1 MQQEFMKTKPILPL
15 VLSMSLPM
23 MLSMLVNSLY
33 NIIDSMFVAK
43 LGEDALTAVS
53 LIYPLQTLV
62 TSVGVGFGVG
72 INAVA
77 AFFLGAGEKD
87 KADKATTQGI
97 LLSIVHGLLLT
108 LITCL
113 TLPGFLHLFTQ
124 DAQIYEWG
132 LQYGYLVLSFAVIS
146 TLQIAIEKVFQA
158 VGSMKVPMLCMT
170 AGCVANIVLDP
181 LFIFGIGFFPRMEIR
196 GAAVATVIGQVVT
209 LVLYLVIWVR
219 KDIGLHFLK
228 KYAKPDSFILGRLYQ
243 IGIPSSLNM
252 GLPSLLIT
260 ILNGIAALYAPI
272 YILILGVYFKLQ
284 TFLYLPANGIVQ
296 GMRPIVSY
304 NYGAGEE
311 KRMKKIIGLCAVLI
325 LAILCAGMLLF
336 LLIPGLFME
345 LFTGDV
351 LTIAEGSK
359 ALRIISLGFVVSGV
373 SVVTSGTLEALGKGG
388 LSFLISLLRNLAVIV
403 PAALLGSHFFGITG
417 IWSAFPIAEL
427 ITAVSA
433 GLILRSILFVSIKTG
448 KFTCE

>member
-33 NIIDSMFVAK
+33 NIIDSMFVAR

-108 LITCL
+108 LITCV
-113 TLPGFLHLFTQ
+113 TLPAFLHLFTQ

-181 LFIFGIGFFPRMEIR
+181 LFIFGIGFFPRMEIK

-209 LVLYLVIWVR
+209 LGLYLVIWVR
-219 KDIGLHFLK
+219 KDIGLHFSK
-228 KYAKPDSFILGRLYQ
+228 EYAKPDGFILGRLYQ

-260 ILNGIAALYAPI
+260 VLNGIAALYAPI

-311 KRMKKIIGLCAVLI
+311 KRMKKIIGLCSVLI

-359 ALRIISLGFVVSGV
+359 ALRIISLGFVVSGI

-427 ITAVSA
+427 ITAVAA
-433 GLILRSILFVSIKTG
+433 GVILRSILFCKH
-448 KFTCE
+448 KNE

>member
-1 MQQEFMKTKPILPL
+1 MKKMQQDFMKTKPILPL

-72 INAVA
+72 INAIA

-87 KADKATTQGI
+87 KADMATTQGI

-181 LFIFGIGFFPRMEIR
+181 LFIFGIGFFPRMEIK

-219 KDIGLHFLK
+219 KDIGLHFSR
-228 KYAKPDSFILGRLYQ
+228 KYAKLDSFILGRLYQ

-311 KRMKKIIGLCAVLI
+311 KRMKKIIGLCSVLI

-345 LFTGDV
+345 LFTGDA
-351 LTIAEGSK
+351 LTITEGSK
-359 ALRIISLGFVVSGV
+359 ALRIISLGFVVSGI
-373 SVVTSGTLEALGKGG
+373 SVVASGTLEALGKGG

-403 PAALLGSHFFGITG
+403 PAALLGSYFFGITG
-417 IWSAFPIAEL
+417 IWSAFPIAEV
-427 ITAVSA
+427 ITAVVA
-433 GLILRSILFVSIKTG
+433 GVILRSILFHKQ
-448 KFTCE
+448 KNE

>member
-33 NIIDSMFVAK
+33 NIIDSMFVAR

-108 LITCL
+108 LITCV
-113 TLPGFLHLFTQ
+113 TLPAFLHLFTQ

-181 LFIFGIGFFPRMEIR
+181 LFIFGIGFFPRMEIK

-219 KDIGLHFLK
+219 KDIGLHFSK
-228 KYAKPDSFILGRLYQ
+228 EYAKLDGFILGRLYQ

-260 ILNGIAALYAPI
+260 VLNGIAALYAPI

-311 KRMKKIIGLCAVLI
+311 KRMKKIIGLCSVLI

-427 ITAVSA
+427 ITAVAA
-433 GLILRSILFVSIKTG
+433 GVILRSILFCKH
-448 KFTCE
+448 KNR

>member
-1 MQQEFMKTKPILPL
+1 MKTKPILPL

-33 NIIDSMFVAK
+33 NIIDSMFVAR

-113 TLPGFLHLFTQ
+113 TLPAFLHLFTQ

-181 LFIFGIGFFPRMEIR
+181 LFIFGIGFFPRMEIK

-219 KDIGLHFLK
+219 KDIGLHFSK
-228 KYAKPDSFILGRLYQ
+228 EYAKPDGFILGRLYQ

-260 ILNGIAALYAPI
+260 VLNGIAALYAPI

-311 KRMKKIIGLCAVLI
+311 KRMKKIIGLCSVLI

-373 SVVTSGTLEALGKGG
+373 SVVTSGTLEALGKGA

-427 ITAVSA
+427 ITAVAA
-433 GLILRSILFVSIKTG
+433 GVILRSILFCKH
-448 KFTCE
+448 KNR

>member
-33 NIIDSMFVAK
+33 NIIDSMFVAR

-113 TLPGFLHLFTQ
+113 TLPAFLHLFTQ

-181 LFIFGIGFFPRMEIR
+181 LFIFGIGFFPRMEIE

-219 KDIGLHFLK
+219 KDIGLHFSK
-228 KYAKPDSFILGRLYQ
+228 EYAKPDGFILGRLYQ

-260 ILNGIAALYAPI
+260 VLNGIAALYAPI

-311 KRMKKIIGLCAVLI
+311 KRMKKIIGLCSVLI

-427 ITAVSA
+427 ITAVAA
-433 GLILRSILFVSIKTG
+433 GVILRSILFCKH
-448 KFTCE
+448 KNR

>member
-33 NIIDSMFVAK
+33 NIIDSMFVAR

-113 TLPGFLHLFTQ
+113 TLPAFLHLFTQ

-181 LFIFGIGFFPRMEIR
+181 LFIFGIGFFPRMEIK

-219 KDIGLHFLK
+219 KDIGLHFSK
-228 KYAKPDSFILGRLYQ
+228 EYAKPDGFILGRLYQ

-260 ILNGIAALYAPI
+260 VLNGIAALYAPI

-311 KRMKKIIGLCAVLI
+311 KRMKKIIGLCSVLI

-403 PAALLGSHFFGITG
+403 PAALLGGHFFGITG

-427 ITAVSA
+427 ITAVAA
-433 GLILRSILFVSIKTG
+433 GVILRSILFCKH
-448 KFTCE
+448 KNR

>member
-33 NIIDSMFVAK
+33 NIIDSMFVAR

-108 LITCL
+108 LITCV
-113 TLPGFLHLFTQ
+113 TLPAFLHLFTQ

-181 LFIFGIGFFPRMEIR
+181 LFIFGIGFFPRMEIK

-219 KDIGLHFLK
+219 KDIGLHFSK
-228 KYAKPDSFILGRLYQ
+228 EYAKPDGFILGRLYQ

-260 ILNGIAALYAPI
+260 VLNGIAALYAPI

-311 KRMKKIIGLCAVLI
+311 KRMKKIIGLCSVLI

-359 ALRIISLGFVVSGV
+359 ALRIISLGFVVSGI

-427 ITAVSA
+427 ITAVAA
-433 GLILRSILFVSIKTG
+433 GVILRSILFCKH
-448 KFTCE
+448 KNR

>member
-33 NIIDSMFVAK
+33 NIIDSMFVAR

-113 TLPGFLHLFTQ
+113 TLPAFLHLFTQ

-181 LFIFGIGFFPRMEIR
+181 LFIFGIGFFPRMEIK

-219 KDIGLHFLK
+219 KDIGLHFSK
-228 KYAKPDSFILGRLYQ
+228 EYAKPDGFILGRLYQ

-260 ILNGIAALYAPI
+260 VLNGIAALYAPI

-311 KRMKKIIGLCAVLI
+311 KRMKKIIGLCSVLI

-427 ITAVSA
+427 ITAVAA
-433 GLILRSILFVSIKTG
+433 GVILRSILFCKH
-448 KFTCE
+448 KNR

>member
-33 NIIDSMFVAK
+33 NIIDSMFVAR

-113 TLPGFLHLFTQ
+113 TLPAFLHLFTQ

-181 LFIFGIGFFPRMEIR
+181 LFIFGIGFFPRMEIK

-219 KDIGLHFLK
+219 KDIGLHFSK
-228 KYAKPDSFILGRLYQ
+228 KYAKPDSFILGKLYQ

-311 KRMKKIIGLCAVLI
+311 KRMKKIIGLCSVLI

-403 PAALLGSHFFGITG
+403 PAALLGSYFFGITG

-427 ITAVSA
+427 ITAVAA
-433 GLILRSILFVSIKTG
+433 GVILRSILFCKQQN
-448 KFTCE
+448 E